1 MLGFD
6 ADEVAKNAFKAATED
21 LLDRV
26 TVYRGNLEPE
36 AIAILERE
44 LHQRGVSA
52 ADIAAHRERQAAA
65 HLETVSGH
73 VLSCSYCRRP
83 AVAERWG
90 WHKLWGIV
98 PILPRRFRLCQEHL
112 AEFER

>member
-1 MLGFD
+1 MLAFD
-6 ADEVAKNAFKAATED
+6 REKVAENARKSPTED

-36 AIAILERE
+36 AVEIIEQE

-52 ADIAAHRERQAAA
+52 ADVAAHGEQQQGHHVA
-65 HLETVSGH
+65 TVSGS
-73 VLSCSYCRRP
+73 VLSCSWCRRP

-90 WHKLWGIV
+90 WHKLWGKV
-98 PILPRRFRLCQEHL
+98 PVFPRRFRLCREHL
-112 AEFER
+112 AERE